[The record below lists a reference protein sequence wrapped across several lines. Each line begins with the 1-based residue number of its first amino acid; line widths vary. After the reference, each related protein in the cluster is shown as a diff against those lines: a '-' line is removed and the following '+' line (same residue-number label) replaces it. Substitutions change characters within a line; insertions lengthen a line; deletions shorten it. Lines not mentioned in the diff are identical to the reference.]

1 MHCTASSH
9 YACYLTWMLQ
19 EMLSLTFKKTIG
31 CYRFEWCFCLS
42 EALMTRLNRSED
54 LLSHK
59 KTATEVAVF
68 IYLEIMLLVGY
79 PQRASL
85 G

>member
-42 EALMTRLNRSED
+42 EALMTRLNRQE
-54 LLSHK
+54 
-59 KTATEVAVF
+59 
-68 IYLEIMLLVGY
+68 YL
-79 PQRASL
+79 
-85 G
+85 